1 MVVLVTI
8 LQSAQDRNRIL
19 GRRFIDHD
27 FLKTTLERLVLLEI
41 FLELVER
48 RSTDRTQLTARQGR
62 FENIGGIH
70 RTRRLAGSDQRMN
83 FVDEEQY
90 LALAGGHLLHDGL
103 QTLLELTLVL
113 GACDQR
119 THVQRVD
126 DLRFQVLGHVAVDDP
141 PGDAFGDGR
150 LADARLADQNRI
162 VFCFSGKDADDV
174 PDFTVASDYGVEFSF
189 LRALHKIE
197 AIFVQRVIG
206 AFRVVSGHT
215 VCLDSA
221 QLRGKSILRNII
233 LPKQKNKKGEI
244 IMGKNAIVGQSGG
257 PTSVINASLAGV
269 FESCK
274 NRGADVVYGMCN
286 GVAGLLE
293 ERVVD
298 LSTVLT
304 DDLDIELLKRTPSSF
319 LGSCRYKLPD
329 PDVDSTPFI
338 KLFTLFDKYDI
349 CAVFYIGGNDS
360 MDTIGKLAE
369 YGERIQSDIRF
380 MGVPKTIDN
389 DLMVTDHTPGYGS
402 AAKYIGV
409 VMKEIIRDATVYGT
423 KYVTV
428 VEIMGRNA
436 GWLTAAAA
444 LAKSD
449 DCEGVDMI
457 CLPEVPFN
465 VERFVEKVRVM
476 QEKKPSIVIAVSEGV
491 KLEDGRYVCELADDV
506 HAVDA
511 FGHKALTG
519 TARYLANVVAR
530 NLDTKTR
537 CIELSTLQRC
547 AGHLTSRTDITEA
560 YQVGGAAAKAAF
572 EGVTGQMVALKRI
585 SNNPYQCTT
594 ELHPISEVANLEKKV
609 PLSWMNNNHT
619 QMTEDFLDYARP
631 LIQAELTPL
640 YIAGLP
646 HHIYMKNQK

>member
-1 MVVLVTI
+1 M
-8 LQSAQDRNRIL
+8 AKN
-19 GRRFIDHD
+19 
-27 FLKTTLERLVLLEI
+27 
-41 FLELVER
+41 
-48 RSTDRTQLTARQGR
+48 
-62 FENIGGIH
+62 
-70 RTRRLAGSDQRMN
+70 
-83 FVDEEQY
+83 
-90 LALAGGHLLHDGL
+90 
-103 QTLLELTLVL
+103 
-113 GACDQR
+113 
-119 THVQRVD
+119 
-126 DLRFQVLGHVAVDDP
+126 
-141 PGDAFGDGR
+141 
-150 LADARLADQNRI
+150 
-162 VFCFSGKDADDV
+162 
-174 PDFTVASDYGVEFSF
+174 
-189 LRALHKIE
+189 
-197 AIFVQRVIG
+197 VI
-206 AFRVVSGHT
+206 
-215 VCLDSA
+215 
-221 QLRGKSILRNII
+221 I
-233 LPKQKNKKGEI
+233 
-244 IMGKNAIVGQSGG
+244 GQSGG
-257 PTSVINASLAGV
+257 PTAVINSSLAGV
-269 FESCK
+269 YKAACSL
-274 NRGADVVYGMCN
+274 GADKVYGMKY
-286 GVAGLLE
+286 GIEGLLKE
-293 ERVVD
+293 EM
-298 LSTVLT
+298 LELNVLL
-304 DDLDIELLKRTPSSF
+304 DDRMSIELLKRTPSSY

-360 MDTIGKLAE
+360 MDTIAKLSR
-369 YGERIQSDIRF
+369 YGERVGSSVRF
-380 MGVPKTIDN
+380 IGVPKTIDN
-389 DLMVTDHTPGYGS
+389 DLCLTDHTPGYGS

-423 KYVTV
+423 NYVTV

-436 GWLTAAAA
+436 GWLTAAAS

-465 VERFVEKVRVM
+465 VEHFIEKVRTM

-585 SNNPYQCTT
+585 SNSPYQYIT

-609 PLSWMNNNHT
+609 PLSWMNENHT
-619 QMTEDFLDYARP
+619 QMTEEFLEYARP

-646 HHIYMKNQK
+646 HHIYMKK